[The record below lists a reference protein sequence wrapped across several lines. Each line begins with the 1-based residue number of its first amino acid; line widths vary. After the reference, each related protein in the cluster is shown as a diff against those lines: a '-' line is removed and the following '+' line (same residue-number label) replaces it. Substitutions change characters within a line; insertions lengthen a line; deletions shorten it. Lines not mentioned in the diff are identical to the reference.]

1 MIYDYKYRPQPEFP
15 NKPMNIKTQSIPNIL
30 DEIFAP
36 FVADTVE
43 YRTYTGKKSEDG
55 TTYTFAFEIPRLVRD
70 TIAVEIEEDLKN
82 TSPARRIGMTSY
94 KITIKAA
101 QQLLVNYLDETQ
113 ESAKKKYEQEFVLH
127 GQSVA
132 LDGELGLSYSEGVLV
147 VEIPLTKPVQPK
159 KATLSAKLADI
170 EST

>member
-15 NKPMNIKTQSIPNIL
+15 NKPVNIKTQSIPNIL

-43 YRTYTGKKSEDG
+43 YKTYTGKKSEDG
-55 TTYTFAFEIPRLVRD
+55 TVYTFAFEIPRLIRD
-70 TIAVEIEEDLKN
+70 TITVEVEPTSTQYKTMAYKVVIKASQDLL
-82 TSPARRIGMTSY
+82 TSY
-94 KITIKAA
+94 LNST
-101 QQLLVNYLDETQ
+101 T
-113 ESAKKKYEQEFVLH
+113 ESAKKKYEQEFVLYA
-127 GQSVA
+127 QQVA
-132 LDGELGLSYSEGVLV
+132 LDGELGLSYTEGVLV